1 MKKLLVIICLIL
13 GVTGYSKD
21 FSIKGIS
28 DKYDLKIKVS
38 PCDENA
44 CGGAGDIV
52 LLYKGSDKVFQTIT
66 NQEIYFSYDGNN
78 DFENGSPVIFK
89 DVNFDGME
97 DLIIASGH
105 FGPYGSPTFSVYLF
119 DKKIGRYEFNEAFTD
134 LGSSYLGMFEIDKGK
149 ERLTAYS
156 KSGCCWHEKT
166 EFKVVLGQKLQKVL
180 VFTVR
185 SEFTDDGSMM
195 EIKTKKEF
203 INGKWK
209 IEEKKRKVSSEE
221 MEESDIWK

>member
-21 FSIKGIS
+21 FSIKNIS
-28 DKYDLKIKVS
+28 DKYDLKIKVL
-38 PCDENA
+38 PCE
-44 CGGAGDIV
+44 GDTCEGTGD
-52 LLYKGSDKVFQTIT
+52 LTLFYKGSDKVFQTIT
-66 NQEIYFSYDGNN
+66 NQEVYFSYDENN
-78 DFENGSPVIFK
+78 GFENGSPVVFK
-89 DVNFDGME
+89 DVNFDGSE

-119 DKKIGRYEFNEAFTD
+119 DKKIGKYKFNEAFTD
-134 LGSSYLGMFEIDKGK
+134 LGSSYLGMFEIDKDR

-180 VFTVR
+180 VVTE
-185 SEFTDDGSMM
+185 SIESADGGTEL
-195 EIKTKKEF
+195 EIKTTKEF
-203 INGKWK
+203 INWKWK
-209 IEEKKRKVSSEE
+209 IEEKKRKVTSEE